1 MPFVSSVSKPYSLSF
16 CVCLPDFKNGC
27 FRPSLFVMRCS
38 PPRALRFVDR
48 ARCLLD
54 NTFTTL
60 IGESYKRAYGSM
72 VMVQQLAE
80 LEEIVQVKQ

>member
-1 MPFVSSVSKPYSLSF
+1 RY
-16 CVCLPDFKNGC
+16 
-27 FRPSLFVMRCS
+27 
-38 PPRALRFVDR
+38 VDR
-48 ARCLLD
+48 SRRLLD

-60 IGESYKRAYGSM
+60 IGESYKRAYSSM